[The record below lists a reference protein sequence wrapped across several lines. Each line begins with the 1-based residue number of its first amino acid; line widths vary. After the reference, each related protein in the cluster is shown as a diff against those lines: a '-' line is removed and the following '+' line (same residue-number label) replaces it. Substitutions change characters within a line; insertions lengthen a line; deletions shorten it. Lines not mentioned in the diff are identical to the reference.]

1 MRIDQAW
8 QGRLPAGADENSG
21 GAQMVQQIL
30 NLGNPEVVGHGTG
43 IAFDLATTG
52 GTTRLMIPTVDL
64 AKVLQF
70 FASIATLTDDDGSP
84 PSGDLFPISVTGLGY
99 QEGETPDSSLLIAKV
114 GAVLLALE
122 IPSASLESTAQKLL
136 LTASKRGAGAR
147 PN

>member
-8 QGRLPAGADENSG
+8 RGKLPPGANEIWG

-52 GTTRLMIPTVDL
+52 STTRLMIPTVDL

-70 FASIATLTDDDGSP
+70 FASIATLTDDDGST

-99 QEGETPDSSLLIAKV
+99 QEGETPDSSLLIAKI

-122 IPSASLESTAQKLL
+122 IPRASLESTAQKLL
-136 LTASKRGAGAR
+136 MTASKRGVGTR